1 MKILKSNSAF
11 VGFGSVLVLGV
22 LSMPAF
28 AADEVKP
35 KPKKVE
41 YVRFLDLLPEALLLD
56 KGIETA
62 SFGLEAAKE
71 TQKASRSGWYPK
83 ADITLNTARQEDF
96 NPNAANKKYNPTEAK
111 IKVTQK
117 LWDFGETSAAIKT
130 SGLSRTMAEIG
141 LNGAKNQAIL
151 KAAQAYIGLKK
162 AYAQFKIARDSE
174 AQLKKQTG
182 IQDFRLSRGASVG
195 TDVLQAKN
203 ALAGATT
210 ARVAADGGYRMA
222 AAKFKSVFGV
232 LPASV
237 DALLPIEI
245 PNLLI
250 PKTEEEFK
258 EAVMRNGDQLL
269 RARTSYEMSMVNSDK
284 SVAANFLP
292 EFNFTAEMNYKGDA
306 GGTLGGK
313 NETIAKVEM
322 TWPIELFGTQFNTHR
337 ATMLTSKGAAVGY
350 AQAVKG
356 VEDAVSSS
364 WIGYQLAKLNRANV
378 QNQVKIAEQFL
389 RLSQM
394 EVKKGRGKMNLVV
407 NAQSALINAR
417 KALQDNTSD
426 HAVQVYNILAQMG
439 ELSVAKLEDASIKES
454 EMIKKSMDDYKK
466 KVVEA
471 QEKAKSQAEKKK
483 KPGALLTKDQMKEA
497 WGKLKGKIKG
507 AAQQ

>member
-1 MKILKSNSAF
+1 MKFSK
-11 VGFGSVLVLGV
+11 GFGLSSVLSGALAWGCAAMPVL
-22 LSMPAF
+22 
-28 AADEVKP
+28 AADDVKVE
-35 KPKKVE
+35 PKKIE
-41 YVRFLDLLPEALLLD
+41 YVRFLDLLPQALVLD
-56 KGIETA
+56 KGIENA
-62 SFGLEAAKE
+62 SLGLEAAKE

-83 ADITLNTARQEDF
+83 ADITLNSARQEDF
-96 NPNAANKKYNPTEAK
+96 SPAAANKKYNPTEAK

-130 SGLSRTMAEIG
+130 SGLARSMAEIG

-162 AYAQFKIARDSE
+162 AYAQYKIARDSE

-210 ARVAADGGYRMA
+210 ARVAADGAYRMA
-222 AAKFKSVFGV
+222 SAKFKSVFGN
-232 LPASV
+232 LPANI
-237 DALLPIEI
+237 DALLPIPI

-250 PKTEEEFK
+250 PKTEEEFND
-258 EAVMRNGDQLL
+258 AVMQNGDQLA
-269 RARTSYEMSMVNSDK
+269 RSRTSYEMAMVNRDK

-306 GGTLGGK
+306 SGTLGGK
-313 NETIAKVEM
+313 NEVIAKVEM
-322 TWPIELFGTQFNTHR
+322 TWPIELFGTQVNTHR
-337 ATMLTSKGAAVGY
+337 ASMLTSKGAAVSY

-394 EVKKGRGKMNLVV
+394 EVKKGRGKMALVV

-417 KALQDNTSD
+417 KSLQDNTSD

-439 ELSVAKLEDASIKES
+439 ELSVAKLEDASIKEG

-471 QEKAKSQAEKKK
+471 QEKAKLDAEGKADV
-483 KPGALLTKDQMKEA
+483 PLTQDQMKDA
-497 WGKLKGKIKG
+497 WGKLNEKLKS
-507 AAQQ
+507 ATQ